1 MGRCQRLKSTRKR
14 LVKAFQGLG
23 RTSRLRG
30 KRLNDREDILY
41 PMGELGGFLRIHRSV
56 IVNSAA
62 VQEIH
67 PCDTGEYMLRTRGG
81 KEYTVSRTYKSNLK
95 NIAQFWVGTDALI
108 LE

>member
-1 MGRCQRLKSTRKR
+1 M
-14 LVKAFQGLG
+14 
-23 RTSRLRG
+23 
-30 KRLNDREDILY
+30 
-41 PMGELGGFLRIHRSV
+41 
-56 IVNSAA
+56 IVNSAC

-67 PCDTGEYMLRTRGG
+67 PCDTGEYLLRTQGG